1 MGLTF
6 SIDNLALS
14 IVLDA
19 DERRPI
25 GTAFSLIRP
34 NWMVTAK
41 HVVLVDGLA
50 RSHLRVSPSQGES
63 VRAQV
68 LFTHPDIDLAV
79 LSLESDLCPRPL
91 FPAHNSLVG
100 SDGLV
105 CAGFAPS
112 RSAPEGGVMYANNI
126 PKFEVEFRERGAFKE
141 EIIVFD
147 APFSEGGHSGG
158 PIFGAG
164 GGVVGVMIQNFYDGP
179 VLRARATGLAPI
191 LVHLTFA

>member
-1 MGLTF
+1 
-6 SIDNLALS
+6 
-14 IVLDA
+14 
-19 DERRPI
+19 
-25 GTAFSLIRP
+25 
-34 NWMVTAK
+34 
-41 HVVLVDGLA
+41 
-50 RSHLRVSPSQGES
+50 
-63 VRAQV
+63 
-68 LFTHPDIDLAV
+68 
-79 LSLESDLCPRPL
+79 
-91 FPAHNSLVG
+91 
-100 SDGLV
+100 
-105 CAGFAPS
+105 
-112 RSAPEGGVMYANNI
+112 MYANNI